1 MCDEF
6 WQYNNEFQAAN
17 AKCALLIGGVQHLK
31 PDHLQS
37 FMARFPSM
45 RRVKHGV
52 GFADSAEVTVVA
64 GNDGN
69 GATGFGAEGVGI
81 VLEKIPP
88 GKAVGKVG
96 GLIEHAV
103 GLIGSRERQ
112 AYATDSIPRDIV
124 VGEEALHPIKPT
136 RDNGFSA
143 GG

>member
-1 MCDEF
+1 MKRSRHVTTLHTRKVVARKR
-6 WQYNNEFQAAN
+6 QA
-17 AKCALLIGGVQHLK
+17 IGTDVGTTE
-31 PDHLQS
+31 PGTGGEEDYAD
-37 FMARFPSM
+37 FFGTT
-45 RRVKHGV
+45 HGV

-112 AYATDSIPRDIV
+112 AYATDLIPRDIV